1 MAVLREMAVRALQPL
16 FGMNVHQM
24 HGLAWIGADG
34 NELPLPLP
42 APFFRI
48 VRRHDL
54 AVRVEQIALPVA
66 LEHAPE
72 IPALAL
78 IVRELRFLRLVV
90 PVVYGAP
97 NFQVRPFAAWARPFR
112 TAPQPHLHLPCCR

>member
-1 MAVLREMAVRALQPL
+1 MAVLAPDLDGVRHFAIDEAVAMAVLREMAVRALQPL

-48 VRRHDL
+48 VGRDRKRVVSGKSGS
-54 AVRVEQIALPVA
+54 VRVDLGGGRISKKKKKKNK
-66 LEHAPE
+66 
-72 IPALAL
+72 IK
-78 IVRELRFLRLVV
+78 
-90 PVVYGAP
+90 
-97 NFQVRPFAAWARPFR
+97 
-112 TAPQPHLHLPCCR
+112 T

>member
-1 MAVLREMAVRALQPL
+1 MAVLAPDLDGVRHFAIDEAVAMAVLREMAVRALQPL

-48 VRRHDL
+48 VGRPDL

-66 LEHAPE
+66 LEQIGRASCRE
-72 IPALAL
+72 RVCQYVL
-78 IVRELRFLRLVV
+78 IAW
-90 PVVYGAP
+90 GAVILKKK
-97 NFQVRPFAAWARPFR
+97 Q
-112 TAPQPHLHLPCCR
+112 